1 VLSKNLHCTFR
12 AARFGRG
19 ETSSRLFTVVNAT
32 PPKSTTANRRNK
44 GGERK
49 AFISVW
55 DIDTWKLI
63 RTRTV
68 AKKPVTSFD
77 VSPNGK
83 LLALGGSDLSITVF
97 DAETVQ
103 VSLRPVL
110 SFDRF
115 CRLASRVI

>member
-1 VLSKNLHCTFR
+1 
-12 AARFGRG
+12 
-19 ETSSRLFTVVNAT
+19 VVNAT
-32 PPKSTTANRRNK
+32 PPKSTTTNRRNGK

-103 VSLRPVL
+103 VGLWSVL
-110 SFDRF
+110 LFDCS
-115 CRLASRVI
+115 CRLASRFI